1 MLNRVLL
8 ESICKIISGQWRIL
22 NRQKLKFQAKR
33 KKIHLKNSE
42 KKKKRMEKFN
52 AKKKE
57 ESEAGS
63 RNEGKVVSDTD
74 S

>member
-1 MLNRVLL
+1 M
-8 ESICKIISGQWRIL
+8 
-22 NRQKLKFQAKR
+22 KFQAKR